1 MTWEDSKDDGVVHS
15 ALAAAAAV
23 VTCSGKEEKQV
34 VEERS
39 KGSLPRFARRRRVLP
54 LED

>member
-1 MTWEDSKDDGVVHS
+1 MTWEDSKDDGVVRS
-15 ALAAAAAV
+15 ALVAEAAV

-39 KGSLPRFARRRRVLP
+39 KGSLRRFARQKRLMP